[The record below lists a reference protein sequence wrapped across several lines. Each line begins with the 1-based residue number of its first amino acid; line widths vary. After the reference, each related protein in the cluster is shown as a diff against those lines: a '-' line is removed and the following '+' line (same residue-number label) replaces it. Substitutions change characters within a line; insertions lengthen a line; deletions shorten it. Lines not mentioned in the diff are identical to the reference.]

1 MSYSCELIMNENDK
15 LKVSDLDKSALNI
28 FEYLKIHHD
37 VQAIKINI
45 LKQDG
50 DEENIFSLFDLD
62 KNYLEF
68 SLDFPQNIDTK
79 VIFVFLVTNENEKNK
94 LIEQLDKIKIS
105 LNIFSQSLYNKYIEK
120 AIKDLSLIDSITG
133 TYNRTYLNN
142 YVSNLL
148 SLSNREQKKVAF
160 IKIGID
166 QFKAVIDE
174 FDYEIGDKVLKALA
188 NSLKNSIRESDIV
201 IKISNDEF
209 LVILLNILSNTN
221 AIMIAEKLINNFSKE
236 SIVVEEDTKQIL
248 MKTIC
253 GGISIFP
260 DNATTIDE
268 IIKKSDIA
276 LYEAR
281 NRGRG
286 KVFLFNDKETN
297 KIDLF

>member
-79 VIFVFLVTNENEKNK
+79 VIFIFLVANENEKNK
-94 LIEQLDKIKIS
+94 LIEQSDKIKIS

-120 AIKDLSLIDSITG
+120 AIKDLSLIDSVTG

-236 SIVVEEDTKQIL
+236 SVVVEEDTKQIL

>member
-79 VIFVFLVTNENEKNK
+79 VIFVFLVINENEKNK
-94 LIEQLDKIKIS
+94 LIEQSDKIKIS

-120 AIKDLSLIDSITG
+120 AIKDLSLIDSVTG

-236 SIVVEEDTKQIL
+236 SVVVEEDTKQIL

>member
-79 VIFVFLVTNENEKNK
+79 VIFVFLVINENEKNK
-94 LIEQLDKIKIS
+94 LIEQSDKIKIS

-120 AIKDLSLIDSITG
+120 AIKDLSLIDSVTG

-166 QFKAVIDE
+166 QFKAIIDE

-236 SIVVEEDTKQIL
+236 SVVVEEDTKQIL